1 MDRSYARLYYQ
12 DTGRRP
18 YLYYAV
24 IGIDGEAELEISRST
39 LQEYL
44 KGKGNP
50 SIKTII
56 HLSQKLEIEPA
67 VLLTGMTEVEA
78 RNVVRPLLNAVRSIS
93 ELNNDKKLRLA
104 ELFWEM
110 VRLWADE

>member
-1 MDRSYARLYYQ
+1 
-12 DTGRRP
+12 
-18 YLYYAV
+18 
-24 IGIDGEAELEISRST
+24 
-39 LQEYL
+39 
-44 KGKGNP
+44 
-50 SIKTII
+50 
-56 HLSQKLEIEPA
+56 
-67 VLLTGMTEVEA
+67 MTEVEA

>member
-1 MDRSYARLYYQ
+1 MEVQQNMANVIRLIMETRNMSMDDFS
-12 DTGRRP
+12 
-18 YLYYAV
+18 
-24 IGIDGEAELEISRST
+24 EELEISRST

>member
-1 MDRSYARLYYQ
+1 MEVQQNMA
-12 DTGRRP
+12 T
-18 YLYYAV
+18 V
-24 IGIDGEAELEISRST
+24 IRMIMETRNMSIDEFSEELEISRST

-78 RNVVRPLLNAVRSIS
+78 RDVVRPLLDTVLKVSR
-93 ELNNDKKLRLA
+93 LNNDKKIRLA

-110 VRLWADE
+110 VRLWADEG

>member
-1 MDRSYARLYYQ
+1 MEVQQNMATVIRMIMETRNMSMDDFS
-12 DTGRRP
+12 
-18 YLYYAV
+18 
-24 IGIDGEAELEISRST
+24 EELEISRST

-78 RNVVRPLLNAVRSIS
+78 RNVVRSIS

>member
-1 MDRSYARLYYQ
+1 MEVQQNMA
-12 DTGRRP
+12 T
-18 YLYYAV
+18 V
-24 IGIDGEAELEISRST
+24 IRMIMETRNMSIDEFSEELEISRST

-50 SIKTII
+50 SIKTVI
-56 HLSQKLEIEPA
+56 HLSQKLKIEPA

-78 RNVVRPLLNAVRSIS
+78 RDVVRPLLATMVNVSQ
-93 ELNNDKKLRLA
+93 LNNSKKVRLA

-110 VRLWADE
+110 VRLWADEE